1 MENRKDITVP
11 MPKDLR
17 DAIDSQLEYGDSRSQ
32 WIREAIVEKLERDDE
47 SGNDSLAAAFAD

>member
-1 MENRKDITVP
+1 